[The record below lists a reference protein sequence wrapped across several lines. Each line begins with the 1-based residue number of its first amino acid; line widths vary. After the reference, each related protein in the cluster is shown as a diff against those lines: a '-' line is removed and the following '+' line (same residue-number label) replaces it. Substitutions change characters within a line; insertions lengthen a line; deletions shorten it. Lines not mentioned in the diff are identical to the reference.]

1 VISLYLDLDP
11 ERFATAP
18 ARASQV
24 RSLLDEAAR
33 GVEHEDSLD
42 HEERVA
48 LREDLQRVRSY
59 LLSREPP
66 FQGARGL
73 ALFCSSRDD
82 LFEVVQLTRPVQARV
97 VIEATPYVEPL
108 IAAAERR
115 RWLVVL
121 VSRHSARLFAGPVDR
136 VQEEERLEEG
146 FLRQHDQGGF
156 SQARYERSVEKE
168 AEDHLRRVAEIV
180 NRRWRRERF
189 DRIAL
194 GGPQEIVPRFEA
206 MLGEDV
212 RGRLAPGRV
221 EVDISSAGEEQIRQA
236 VTKLVEE
243 DEKRREREALDRL
256 AAGIGSGGRAT
267 GGPQDTLEALN
278 ERRVGTLLLE
288 PGFDGRAVRCT
299 ACGMLW
305 LQAGGQC
312 PADGSPLEEI
322 EHLREATVEAALA
335 QDAEVMVVRYYPD
348 LGPHQGV
355 GALLRF

>member
-1 VISLYLDLDP
+1 ML
-11 ERFATAP
+11 
-18 ARASQV
+18 
-24 RSLLDEAAR
+24 
-33 GVEHEDSLD
+33 
-42 HEERVA
+42 
-48 LREDLQRVRSY
+48 
-59 LLSREPP
+59 
-66 FQGARGL
+66 
-73 ALFCSSRDD
+73 
-82 LFEVVQLTRPVQARV
+82 
-97 VIEATPYVEPL
+97 
-108 IAAAERR
+108 
-115 RWLVVL
+115 
-121 VSRHSARLFAGPVDR
+121 
-136 VQEEERLEEG
+136 
-146 FLRQHDQGGF
+146 
-156 SQARYERSVEKE
+156 
-168 AEDHLRRVAEIV
+168 
-180 NRRWRRERF
+180 
-189 DRIAL
+189 
-194 GGPQEIVPRFEA
+194 VPRSHKHGV
-206 MLGEDV
+206 L
-212 RGRLAPGRV
+212 
-221 EVDISSAGEEQIRQA
+221 SAGHDEETTSYPLWTLDKET